1 MCIGK
6 MDIKSVGTMDP
17 ADYNLYVFNI
27 EIERI
32 LQQVEYQTV
41 RVNLTKYLR
50 ENIVK
55 MVGKRAQ
62 KLLDER
68 EYLIKNI

>member
-1 MCIGK
+1 
-6 MDIKSVGTMDP
+6 MDIKTVGTMDP
-17 ADYNLYVFNI
+17 VDYNLYVFNV

-41 RVNLTKYLR
+41 RIGLTKYLR

-55 MVGKRAQ
+55 MVDKRAK

-68 EYLIKNI
+68 EYSIKNIYICI